1 MTNFTISGF
10 GMWLITV
17 SARFQGNS
25 SGRRSVCLSQTSGSA
40 YNYTSVPYLYT
51 RHTSLVAPVNGAM
64 TVTHFSV
71 PIYVSKQTTF
81 YVGAYQSS
89 GSNLDT
95 YVSCTYTYLGQ
106 GGATPTG

>member
-1 MTNFTISGF
+1 
-10 GMWLITV
+10 
-17 SARFQGNS
+17 
-25 SGRRSVCLSQTSGSA
+25 
-40 YNYTSVPYLYT
+40 
-51 RHTSLVAPVNGAM
+51 M